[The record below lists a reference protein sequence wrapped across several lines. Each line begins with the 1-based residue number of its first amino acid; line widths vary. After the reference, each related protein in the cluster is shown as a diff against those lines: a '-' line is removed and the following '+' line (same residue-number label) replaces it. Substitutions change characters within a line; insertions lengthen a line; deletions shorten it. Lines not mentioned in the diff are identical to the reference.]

1 MSRPPPLVLYGGGA
15 PLHASSSPAD
25 ELARLHIEL
34 DEARNV
40 VNGAEALVHVLSQQG
55 DAASRSLPD
64 ALALELD
71 RARALIP
78 ILEDQINTLETRIA
92 AAVPA
97 PLSPAPPPASAIA
110 NGFGALSSDAYSPN
124 SPASGDR
131 SGSGGS
137 PAFPPALSVITN
149 GYGPLEQVQTLL
161 DRLGAMDQVA
171 ERVRAMD
178 TVVDEV
184 ERHPQLKFELS
195 LEEYLPSVMA
205 CLSESSGKEVRA
217 AVYRLFR
224 HLIVDA
230 SDIVQLNERHLPLFL
245 VRSLA
250 RDSKHDLEKEHAL
263 RLVRVLISHAGAHLH
278 GQEIAPVAVLRAVV
292 ALAETSEE
300 KLRLAAL
307 ETLGELVIRNL
318 PLLVACE
325 GLRVVLQT
333 LSDGPHDLAAQIAL
347 TFISAVDHP
356 ETRQWLRPGVDLEII
371 LAGFTEVHGKG
382 AVVEERVKASANIVA
397 TFLKSWS
404 GLFYLNIHGR
414 QALTSLVDSLTNPS
428 RVIRETLLDMLFSV
442 FNVKTPAWHAARSK
456 RPSIDGASSDLER
469 NGSGTVSSSAQQQ
482 QRTNL
487 IDQYMAVLLLVFF
500 EAGLIEALASLAAE
514 REDPSTACKV
524 SLLIGEVLDLANRVL
539 PPAHATRVQAL
550 PKLFALTASFDT
562 SDARLAASDA
572 LLKISALNRMR
583 ETRAEM
589 ALGGAVEE
597 NRPRSDSLEDPSH
610 KRTLQQRVQ
619 VESAKLS
626 AALSI
631 DDLTFR
637 NLLLS
642 SGVLTTKE
650 ESKWNLDAIE
660 TLLEGPL
667 RNPKRLEEAI
677 RATKFV
683 RRLVAVFQP
692 FSLRY
697 SDWPKDQDST
707 RWTQV
712 GCTLVRTL
720 VSSPDGVAYLAEDK
734 LLRQIADCLFQL
746 DPSAAGANEMLL
758 SKSRVEHTL
767 VGGYFA
773 VLGELSKSSEG
784 IRLLDQFKLFTA
796 FYRVAE
802 MRSREDLVK
811 AILENM
817 DYSTDGHPRVFLSKA
832 LTSSYKHI
840 RLFATRHLSSL
851 MHIAS
856 PSIPSW
862 QTHLLVPQLYD
873 SAPEVVYLALEVLEQ
888 ACAASVETLEKVVEM
903 RPALDLLGERAEG
916 LLIQFLSIP
925 AGVRFLDEIDF
936 IERELESWSQE
947 RNLLYM
953 VEVELALARA
963 LKTDGGIQSDAP
975 AFDGTPPPHFYGQL
989 VKTAEGCDIL
999 RESGHFDL
1007 FTEVIQQHE
1016 EFALDHDYVV
1026 QLKSVLWAVGHIGST
1041 ADGLALLYEED
1052 VLTDMVQIA
1061 AFSPIY
1067 SLRGTATYALAFV
1080 SSTEEGAEMLDELG
1094 WESVYTP
1101 LRGPTGICVPMYLN
1115 DYIFTPLWDPPVLD
1129 LPAAYD
1135 LALSSSHLEREV
1147 TTALANLSNHILATK
1162 ASKTLARLK
1171 SRHRSLFSSPALYY
1185 RALAMLAAHHY
1196 RLSVRKY
1203 IVELFDL
1210 PLDPENAARVAQA
1223 GEELRAR
1230 KRALDE
1236 GGPDGTSPTPTP
1248 SLPAGFKPA
1257 PWAPAA
1263 SGTAAGSILGD
1274 FAAGAGGAAADGDVV
1289 ADDDDES
1296 SGEEQETSIPL
1307 QVLTPLVT
1315 VRGFLLS

>member
-1 MSRPPPLVLYGGGA
+1 MSRSPPLVLDGGGA
-15 PLHASSSPAD
+15 PSHASSSPAD

-78 ILEDQINTLETRIA
+78 ILEDQIKTLETRI
-92 AAVPA
+92 
-97 PLSPAPPPASAIA
+97 
-110 NGFGALSSDAYSPN
+110 GTPN

-149 GYGPLEQVQTLL
+149 GYGPLEHVQNLL

-178 TVVDEV
+178 TIVDEV

-195 LEEYLPSVMA
+195 LEEYLPSIMA

-230 SDIVQLNERHLPLFL
+230 SDVVHLNERHLPLFL

-442 FNVKTPAWHAARSK
+442 FNVKTPAWHAARSGK
-456 RPSIDGASSDLER
+456 RPSIDGASSELER
-469 NGSGTVSSSAQQQ
+469 NGFGTVSSSAQQQ

-539 PPAHATRVQAL
+539 PPAHATRVQVRVPLSPLRAIGVVQAL

-583 ETRAEM
+583 ETRAEL

-610 KRTLQQRVQ
+610 KRALQQRVQ

-650 ESKWNLDAIE
+650 ESKWNLEAIE

-667 RNPKRLEEAI
+667 RNSKRLEEAI

-697 SDWPKDQDST
+697 SDWPKDQDSS

-720 VSSPDGVAYLAEDK
+720 VSCPDGVAYLAEDK

-773 VLGELSKSSEG
+773 MLGELSKSSEG
-784 IRLLDQFKLFTA
+784 IRLLDQFRLFTA

-851 MHIAS
+851 MRLAS

-1026 QLKSVLWAVGHIGST
+1026 QLKSVLWAVGHIGSK

-1115 DYIFTPLWDPPVLD
+1115 DYIFTPLWDSPVLD

-1135 LALSSSHLEREV
+1135 LAPPSSHLEREV

-1210 PLDPENAARVAQA
+1210 PLDPENAARIAQA

-1248 SLPAGFKPA
+1248 SLPAGFKAA

-1274 FAAGAGGAAADGDVV
+1274 FAAGAGGAAGDGDVV
-1289 ADDDDES
+1289 AEDDDES